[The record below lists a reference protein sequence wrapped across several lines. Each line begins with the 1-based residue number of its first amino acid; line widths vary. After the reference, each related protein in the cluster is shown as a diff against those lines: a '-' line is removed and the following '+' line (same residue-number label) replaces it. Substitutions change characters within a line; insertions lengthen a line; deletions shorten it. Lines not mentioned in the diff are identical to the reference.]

1 MELKKS
7 VLIGIG
13 VLGAIGIGYV
23 VYWDYMRHNNKEFR
37 NKWKRG
43 RKKSAKR
50 RKAAVEVAK
59 DRITNFVKKAVD
71 EVSKESFPT
80 DVTAKEKYFMDQVS
94 NGETLLAEGKER
106 HLDAALCF
114 YKALKVYPNPVE
126 LIMIYQKTIPEA
138 VVNVIYEMMSF
149 EVKKKKA
156 EYFENFPPRDMNVRV
171 EKISESSS
179 SDDHI
184 RRGLFATKDFWP
196 GDVIFDE
203 QPIASALDPD
213 LETGDYCSYC
223 LKELS
228 GDPINDDTDLFEAV
242 YCSKTCH
249 EKAMSEYATLLFTN
263 RDKTGK
269 ESKESQLVHLVKS
282 GNVKY
287 PLMIAR
293 FLAKMVHEETQKV
306 ITGEEEEYST
316 WDHIERLP
324 LLNVPPND
332 KETNEIKLLRELF
345 AAKVPGMEEF
355 ISEERYL
362 MLKGKLMYNSFGIS
376 TTREIRENTQEM
388 VRTSESSVIGA
399 GFYRVA
405 SYMVHSCDPNIM
417 INFPNRN
424 NVISVVATKQIKA
437 GEELKTSYIR
447 VGNRTLESRRNE
459 LESKWKFRCT
469 CAKCLSESTSD

>member
-7 VLIGIG
+7 VLIGLG
-13 VLGAIGIGYV
+13 VLGVIGIGYV
-23 VYWDYMRHNNKEFR
+23 IYWDYMRQNDREFR
-37 NKWKRG
+37 KKWTEKLRQ
-43 RKKSAKR
+43 
-50 RKAAVEVAK
+50 AAAEVAK
-59 DRITNFVKKAVD
+59 DRITAFVKKAVD
-71 EVSKESFPT
+71 EVSKENFPT
-80 DVTAKEKYFMDQVS
+80 DVAAKEKYFMDQVS

-126 LIMIYQKTIPEA
+126 LIMIYQKTVPEA

-149 EVKKKKA
+149 E
-156 EYFENFPPRDMNVRV
+156 MNVRV
-171 EKISESSS
+171 GEISESSS
-179 SDDHI
+179 LGDI

-228 GDPINDDTDLFEAV
+228 GDPISDDTDLFEAV

-263 RDKTGK
+263 RDKSDT

-316 WDHIERLP
+316 WDHIERLRF
-324 LLNVPPND
+324 LNVPSND

-345 AAKVPGMEEF
+345 AAK
-355 ISEERYL
+355 
-362 MLKGKLMYNSFGIS
+362 
-376 TTREIRENTQEM
+376 
-388 VRTSESSVIGA
+388 
-399 GFYRVA
+399 
-405 SYMVHSCDPNIM
+405 
-417 INFPNRN
+417 
-424 NVISVVATKQIKA
+424 QIKA
-437 GEELKTSYIR
+437 GEELRTSYIS
-447 VGNRTLESRRNE
+447 VGHRNLESRRNE

-469 CAKCLSESTSD
+469 CAKCLSEESTTEQSFIEEKN